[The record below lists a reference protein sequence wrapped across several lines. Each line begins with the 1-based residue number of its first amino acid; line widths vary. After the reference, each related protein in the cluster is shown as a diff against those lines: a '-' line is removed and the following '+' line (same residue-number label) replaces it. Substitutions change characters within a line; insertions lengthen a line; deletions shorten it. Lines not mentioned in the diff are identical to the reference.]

1 MLPKH
6 QRIGIFGGTFDPI
19 HLGHLIAATDLR
31 HALNL
36 DRVLFV
42 PAMRPPHK
50 SSQIIS
56 ADEHRLA
63 MLRLAIEGEP
73 AFAVDTIELDQAG
86 ASYTSDTIGLLG
98 ERLRPAVLWFLMG
111 ADSLRDLPTWH
122 RPDQLARL
130 AYLGVARRPG
140 VQVDVESVLRQ
151 VPAARDRVS
160 MIPTVEVGIS
170 ASDLRRRVAAELP
183 ISYQVLPRVERYI
196 RDHRL
201 YRAPDDTP
209 AGTE

>member
-1 MLPKH
+1 MPER

-31 HALNL
+31 HALTL

-42 PAMRPPHK
+42 PAKRPPHK
-50 SSQIIS
+50 AGQIIS
-56 ADEHRLA
+56 ADHHRLA
-63 MLRLAIEGEP
+63 MLRLAIDGEP
-73 AFAVDTIELDQAG
+73 AFAVDTIDLDRG
-86 ASYTSDTIGLLG
+86 GVSYTSDTIELLE

-111 ADSLRDLPTWH
+111 IDSLRDLPTWH

-140 VQVDVESVLRQ
+140 IEVDVESVLRQ
-151 VPAARDRVS
+151 VPEARHRVS
-160 MIPTVEVGIS
+160 MVSTVEIGIS
-170 ASDLRRRVAAELP
+170 ASDLRRRVATGLP

-196 RDHRL
+196 RDQRL
-201 YRAPDDTP
+201 YRSPDDTAVDP
-209 AGTE
+209 D